1 MTIHLSDITDVYEE
15 RVEGNKYLFKDEWL
29 PLKIKKEVIKVKG
42 GEPITIEVRYT
53 HHGPIMN
60 HVGNEIGKVLY

>member
-15 RVEGNKYLFKDEWL
+15 RIDGNKYLFKDEWL

-60 HVGNEIGKVLY
+60 HVSNELGKVLY